1 MNPNARA
8 AYLDA
13 SIATASPARL
23 LIMLFDRLQLDI
35 GRALEA
41 QESGDHQAA
50 HNQLLHAQAIVMEL
64 RVSLKPELFD
74 GGPALAGLYDFLHDQ
89 LIQANIRRDP
99 AVTRECQM
107 LAGQLGD
114 TWREAAMQLAVR
126 AS

>member
-1 MNPNARA
+1 MTPNARN

-23 LIMLFDRLQLDI
+23 LVMLFDRLQLDI

-41 QESGDHQAA
+41 QGNGDHQTA
-50 HNQLLHAQAIVMEL
+50 HTQLLHAQDIVMEL

-74 GGPALAGLYDFLHDQ
+74 GGQALAGLYDFLHGR
-89 LIQANIRRDP
+89 LVQANIKRDQAITTEC
-99 AVTRECQM
+99 AV

-114 TWREAAMQLAVR
+114 TWREAAMQLAVS